1 MSDPTR
7 CRALEP
13 NGEQCICM
21 RADDTYVDDNKRTR
35 CTNCDHIASAHPQ
48 PKPSVSSFVRGFRD
62 AAKIDASSS
71 SSSSV
76 KASPEEAA
84 AETNAG
90 LRNTKKRKPESNAE
104 PASKKAKAKQAK
116 GKAPKTEGDQ
126 VKYGKAVMLACGV
139 VDGYLRNSKTP
150 SHQEMQEMRRAKLI
164 EVNAEINRLFPEAM
178 AWLCREYPSEDQLWL
193 GATSHK
199 NAVTLAGDPL
209 PTGVELSDYC
219 KVIGRPAADRVL
231 YVASKHRIAK
241 RHWDWA
247 LPESEDLGSDI
258 DTLLSE
264 DIVKTPPK
272 PRPAYKGKTKE
283 VKVKAEPEVA
293 PGCQNENSSGYWYGY
308 LFCGPFILFIIIVG
322 TLKRSMLFIPGSSDE
337 PEPEVSN
344 EQDVVVVSDDEDEES
359 LPLLPWKSTIKSP
372 SPPAASFAPLSPT
385 QDLPTLFYD
394 FTHSLSPL
402 PAGSSASSS
411 MAGPSTSSSIISNFS
426 TWTPA
431 PASSAPAAAPLP
443 SIPVPD
449 TGAEALNLPIP
460 RKASGHRFKTM
471 GKGRGN

>member
-1 MSDPTR
+1 
-7 CRALEP
+7 
-13 NGEQCICM
+13 M

-116 GKAPKTEGDQ
+116 VSCAAHIFYLIADDVAGKGSQ
-126 VKYGKAVMLACGV
+126 NRRRSSQIRQSCNVGLWSSCKALYCLSTISYLTLTLK
-139 VDGYLRNSKTP
+139 DGYLRNSKTP

-164 EVNAEINRLFPEAM
+164 VLSSPSQPLSIDTSWTNKEVNAEINRLFPEAM
-178 AWLCREYPSEDQLWL
+178 AWLCREHPSEDQLWL

-231 YVASKHRIAK
+231 YI
-241 RHWDWA
+241 
-247 LPESEDLGSDI
+247 
-258 DTLLSE
+258 
-264 DIVKTPPK
+264 
-272 PRPAYKGKTKE
+272 GKE
-283 VKVKAEPEVA
+283 L
-293 PGCQNENSSGYWYGY
+293 CIYCRNY
-308 LFCGPFILFIIIVG
+308 
-322 TLKRSMLFIPGSSDE
+322 
-337 PEPEVSN
+337 
-344 EQDVVVVSDDEDEES
+344 
-359 LPLLPWKSTIKSP
+359 
-372 SPPAASFAPLSPT
+372 
-385 QDLPTLFYD
+385 
-394 FTHSLSPL
+394 
-402 PAGSSASSS
+402 
-411 MAGPSTSSSIISNFS
+411 
-426 TWTPA
+426 
-431 PASSAPAAAPLP
+431 
-443 SIPVPD
+443 
-449 TGAEALNLPIP
+449 
-460 RKASGHRFKTM
+460 
-471 GKGRGN
+471 